1 MSSPRFL
8 LCLAVSAALLLTAC
22 DPDEP
27 KPAAADT
34 TSASPAPPATPT
46 STEQSPVP
54 TSTEQSSAPK
64 STEQP
69 SVPKTKEAAIAR
81 YEQFLHGLGN
91 EDITTVCEIAG
102 PGAKVAED
110 KGFGPCKTTYAIVFQ
125 MVSAKQKTAL
135 KTATIKP
142 ALVSVLSPSKVEI
155 PVEAVKSGATFTNDD
170 LGGYTLEYLKDNWF
184 ITGSP
189 GN

>member
-1 MSSPRFL
+1 VSSPRFV

-27 KPAAADT
+27 KPPTAAAT
-34 TSASPAPPATPT
+34 TSASPSLPSTSPTTEQPSTPT
-46 STEQSPVP
+46 SAEQ
-54 TSTEQSSAPK
+54 QPK
-64 STEQP
+64 STEQQ
-69 SVPKTKEAAIAR
+69 SVPKTKEAAIQR
-81 YEQFLHGLGN
+81 YEQFLHGLGK

-110 KGFGPCKTTYAIVFQ
+110 KGFGPCKSTYAIVFQ
-125 MVSAKQKTAL
+125 MISAKQKTAL
-135 KTATIKP
+135 KTATINP
-142 ALVSVLSPSKVEI
+142 ALVSVLSPGKVEI
-155 PVEAVKSGATFTNDD
+155 PVEAVKSGATFTDDD

-189 GN
+189 TR